1 MTSIRRA
8 LSASLLGLVSC
19 AGLVAAALSF
29 WAATDEAE
37 ELFDAQMAQMARL
50 VGQLVH
56 TGELTRNPLGGTAE
70 WLPAHPYEKQ
80 LSYRIAAPNGDILLV
95 SPSFP
100 QGVSTME
107 QGYRD
112 LQLDKQWR
120 LFTLEQPARQR
131 LIQVV
136 QDKHIR
142 NELAIKVALTNIL
155 PLLIFFPI
163 LGLTIWWLIGF
174 HLKPLVTISQQV
186 STRSSD
192 HLEPLE
198 LRRVP
203 DEIDGLVG
211 ALNALL
217 ARLQQSFERE
227 RRFTADAAHELRTP
241 LAALQIHCQN
251 LAQDL
256 HHQEGKTSCQQMLKG
271 LSQLNRIVEQLLQL
285 SRLDPQEQLP
295 DSGQINL
302 SELCREL
309 IGDQVGFAIK
319 RRIDL
324 GLNAPDTDLYVQG
337 NPLYLGL
344 MLRNLIDNALRY
356 TPADGEVTLS
366 LSLVDHAVR
375 CCLTDSGPG
384 IDDAYKQ
391 RVFER
396 FYRRDRTEPGSGLG
410 LSIVKLIAE
419 RHHAQLQLIDRKD
432 GKQGLMVQIDFS
444 GHQPSAQ

>member
-8 LSASLLGLVSC
+8 LSVSLLGIVFC

-50 VGQLVH
+50 TSQLVQ
-56 TGELTRNPLGGTAE
+56 TGSLSNMPLKAHDV

-80 LSYRIAAPNGDILLV
+80 LAYRILGPDDEVQLV

-100 QGVSTME
+100 PRIPSNGR
-107 QGYRD
+107 GYQE
-112 LQLDKQWR
+112 LNLDGNRWR
-120 LFTLEQPARQR
+120 LFTLEQAAQQR

-136 QDKHIR
+136 QDEHIR
-142 NELAIKVALTNIL
+142 NELAIKIALTNIL
-155 PLLIFFPI
+155 PLLIFLPV
-163 LGLTIWWLIGF
+163 LGLTIWWLIGVN
-174 HLKPLVTISQQV
+174 LKPLVTISQQV

-198 LRRVP
+198 LQRIP
-203 DEIDGLVG
+203 DEVDGLVN

-217 ARLQQSFERE
+217 ARLQRSFERE

-251 LAQDL
+251 LALEIED
-256 HHQEGKTSCQQMLKG
+256 QESRTSCQQMLKG
-271 LSQLNRIVEQLLQL
+271 LSRLNRIVEQLLQL
-285 SRLDPQEQLP
+285 SRLDPQEHLP
-295 DSGQINL
+295 DTRPLNL

-309 IGDQVGFAIK
+309 IGDQVGFAIE
-319 RRIDL
+319 RQIDL
-324 GLNAPDTDLYVQG
+324 GLSAPDEDLYLEG
-337 NPLYLGL
+337 NALYLGL

-356 TPADGEVTLS
+356 TPAGGEVTLS
-366 LSLVDHAVR
+366 LLRRGHQIRLSV
-375 CCLTDSGPG
+375 TDSGPG
-384 IDDAYKQ
+384 IDDAYKA

-396 FYRRDRTEPGSGLG
+396 FYRQDRTELGSGLG
-410 LSIVKLIAE
+410 LSIVRLIAE
-419 RHHAQLQLIDRKD
+419 LHDAHIQLLDRQD
-432 GKQGLMVQIDFS
+432 GKPGLEVRVDFKL
-444 GHQPSAQ
+444 